1 MNPIGR
7 RGTIQAVLIQGPML
21 RGWEEIRVWFED
33 QGFPKDGGVS
43 IRTLQRWERDKGLP
57 VFRLGRRVYSHPQRI
72 LDWLFS
78 FQERGAFY
86 GTDYQARRY
95 YKEEIKV
102 HRAMESE
109 EVVAGAVPVASE

>member
-1 MNPIGR
+1 MGGTRGR
-7 RGTIQAVLIQGPML
+7 KITKQDKLCAIKLI
-21 RGWEEIRVWFED
+21 EEAQTLGARKTKACEAL
-33 QGFPKDGGVS
+33 GLN

-95 YKEEIKV
+95 YKEELKI

-109 EVVAGAVPVASE
+109 EEVAGAVPVASE